1 MSPLNI
7 PSFHPKNNSNLTIL
21 LCNTLT
27 GLLEATEA
35 PPVAEAPPHAQ
46 PRQTNA
52 VLEGRALALVF
63 RDSAVLNMAGVEHQ
77 QPIAAH
83 SVKMDA
89 RAPRALRVQP

>member
-1 MSPLNI
+1 MPV
-7 PSFHPKNNSNLTIL
+7 
-21 LCNTLT
+21 
-27 GLLEATEA
+27 TEA

-83 SVKMDA
+83 AVKMDA